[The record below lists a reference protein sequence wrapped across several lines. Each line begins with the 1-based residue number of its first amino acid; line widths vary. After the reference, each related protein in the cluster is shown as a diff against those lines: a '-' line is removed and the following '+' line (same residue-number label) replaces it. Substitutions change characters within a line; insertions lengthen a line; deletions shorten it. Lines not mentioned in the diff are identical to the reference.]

1 MIQSILT
8 ILLQVNTALPEA
20 STSSPAQSPS
30 SFALGGA
37 VVLAII
43 AGQVWLFVE
52 TRSRIAGFRRVL
64 PAMGQFSIRRVLVY
78 DALLKTI
85 SPRSLLQQLPTVI
98 IDPKF
103 VDDREPRTE
112 LTLLE
117 VSQTSE
123 PLEKIRESINTYLI
137 RNKGAVAD
145 FNLLRDITQRNLDT
159 LEEEITIMLP
169 LPLYLGLLGT
179 MLGIVIGLF
188 NMPTLNISSFAGG
201 EGAGNLG
208 GVNVLIDGVKYAMI
222 ASFVGLLIT
231 VLNSWA
237 YRGAKLTLEHH
248 KHDFFTFLQTELLPI
263 LTESV
268 NAGIYDLNRSLSQF
282 GATFM
287 DVADRLDRT
296 VSRNYDA
303 LMAQQALLE
312 KIDTMDLS
320 RIANFNVTVMA
331 ELNRSTASLERFATF
346 LTTLTGLTDN
356 TRALVERTGAVET
369 LSTQLGQL
377 LTESQQLQRFLMSH
391 FEQLEQRGQVIN
403 SAVVKLDTVVDKSL
417 DELQRHIIERV
428 DAVRKIT
435 IREDDLLL
443 EAFERNRDVLRNLRF
458 LEPLGKDVVSIG
470 KQGQQNQESLRAEM
484 QKLEWGLVQMNENLQ
499 RMNENLGKMREREE
513 QSFFGRLTSRRS

>member
-1 MIQSILT
+1 MTTTILT

-20 STSSPAQSPS
+20 SALAPAKS
-30 SFALGGA
+30 SFAVEGLL
-37 VVLAII
+37 VLVII
-43 AGQVWLFVE
+43 AVQVWLFVE

-64 PAMGQFSIRRVLVY
+64 PNVNQFSINRVVVY
-78 DALLKTI
+78 DVLLKQTT
-85 SPRSLLQQLPTVI
+85 PRSVLQNLANLT
-98 IDPKF
+98 IDPAYI
-103 VDDREPRTE
+103 DPREPHTE

-117 VSQTSE
+117 AAQTTAPME
-123 PLEKIRESINTYLI
+123 RIRESINTYLI

-188 NMPTLNISSFAGG
+188 NMPTLNINSFANG
-201 EGAGNLG
+201 EGANNLG

-222 ASFVGLLIT
+222 ASFAGLLAT
-231 VLNSWA
+231 VINSWA
-237 YRGAKLTLEHH
+237 YRGAKLQLENH

-282 GATFM
+282 GTKFV

-312 KIDTMDLS
+312 KIETMDLS
-320 RIANFNVTVMA
+320 RIATFNVTVMN

-346 LTTLTGLTDN
+346 LTTLTTLTDN
-356 TRALVERTGAVET
+356 TRQLVERTSNTADIAD
-369 LSTQLGQL
+369 QIADL
-377 LTESQQLQRFLMSH
+377 LTESQRLQRFLTSH
-391 FEQLEQRGQVIN
+391 FEQLEQRGQIIN
-403 SAVVKLDTVVDKSL
+403 SAVVKLDEVVDKSL
-417 DELQRHIIERV
+417 DELQRHIVERV

-443 EAFERNRDVLRNLRF
+443 EAFERNRDVLKNLRF
-458 LEPLGKDVVSIG
+458 LEPLGRDVVSIG
-470 KQGQQNQESLRAEM
+470 KQGQQNQESLRAEV

-499 RMNENLGKMREREE
+499 QMNLTLSKMREREE
-513 QSFFGRLTSRRS
+513 QSFFARLGSRRS